1 MRRFK
6 NGLALT
12 AVATAMAFASSGF
25 AQQAA
30 PAASGVKN
38 LKMQ

>member
-12 AVATAMAFASSGF
+12 AVATAMAFASAYSFSGEKC
-25 AQQAA
+25 AQKKVTQ
-30 PAASGVKN
+30 
-38 LKMQ
+38 